1 MPEEKKYTVIDVSQ
15 LKAPIGC
22 WGVLYRE
29 LKIIPIFHQRAEEL
43 QIGHKNYILPQ
54 HILCNDKTC
63 QKLLNIIRESW
74 EWYAIDRR
82 TGDFKRQGPHVRHK
96 KRTPIHCGD
105 ESALAMDALCW
116 SPSIN
121 EEVPDDILW
130 LDLDLKPIRSKEEIE
145 NE

>member
-1 MPEEKKYTVIDVSQ
+1 MPEEKKYTVIDVSH

-22 WGVLYRE
+22 WGALYRE
-29 LKIIPIFHQRAEEL
+29 LKILSIFQQRAEEL

-74 EWYAIDRR
+74 EWYAINRR
-82 TGDFKRQGPHVRHK
+82 TGEFRRQGTYIRHK
-96 KRTPIHCGD
+96 KKTPIHRGD

-116 SPSIN
+116 SPSIR
-121 EEVPDDILW
+121 EEVPDDVLW
-130 LDLDLKPIRSKEEIE
+130 LDLDLRPIRSKEEME

>member
-1 MPEEKKYTVIDVSQ
+1 MPEEKKYTVIDVSH

-96 KRTPIHCGD
+96 KKTPIHRGD

-121 EEVPDDILW
+121 EEVPDDVLW
-130 LDLDLKPIRSKEEIE
+130 LDLDLRPIRSKEEME